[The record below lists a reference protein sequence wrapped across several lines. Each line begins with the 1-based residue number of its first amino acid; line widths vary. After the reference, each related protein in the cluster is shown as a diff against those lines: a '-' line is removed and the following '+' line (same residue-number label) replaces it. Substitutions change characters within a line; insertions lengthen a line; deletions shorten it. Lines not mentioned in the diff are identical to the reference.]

1 MDNFAEQLVRKE
13 STGTDKI
20 KNIMYLFS
28 GIAVTLILAALGII
42 FLGKGI
48 ITFLFLAAAA
58 AAGYATFFIMRNTK
72 VEYEYTFTNGD
83 LDIDKI
89 IAQTKRKEMLTIQ
102 VSKFTNFGKYNDNT
116 PEETA
121 DMTVIMATDNIAS
134 HEYYADFPHEEY
146 GSARLVFSPN
156 EKMLSNIKRSL
167 HPSIRNKVSQ
177 ELQNSFISNLGGDL

>member
-1 MDNFAEQLVRKE
+1 MDNFAEQLVKKE
-13 STGTDKI
+13 PTGADKI
-20 KNIMYLFS
+20 KKMMYLFS
-28 GIAVTLILAALGII
+28 GIAVTLILAVLGVV

-48 ITFLFLAAAA
+48 ITFMLLVAAAA
-58 AAGYATFFIMRNTK
+58 SGYCTFYLFRSTK

-102 VSKFTNFGKYNDNT
+102 VSKFTNFGKYDDNT

-134 HEYYADFPHEEY
+134 HEFYADFPHEEY
-146 GSARLVFSPN
+146 GSARLVFCPN
-156 EKMLSNIKRSL
+156 EKMLSNIKKSL

-177 ELQNSFISNLGGDL
+177 ELQNSYISNVGGEL

>member
-13 STGTDKI
+13 PTGTDKI
-20 KNIMYLFS
+20 KSIMYLLS
-28 GIAVTLILAALGII
+28 GIAVTIILAALGII
-42 FLGKGI
+42 FLGKGL
-48 ITFLFLAAAA
+48 ITFIFPVAAA
-58 AAGYATFFIMRNTK
+58 AAGYATFFIERNTK

-89 IAQTKRKEMLTIQ
+89 IAQTKRKEMLTIP
-102 VSKFTNFGKYNDNT
+102 VSKFTNFGKYDDNT

-134 HEYYADFPHEEY
+134 HEFFADFPHEEY

-156 EKMLSNIKRSL
+156 EKMLSNIKKSL